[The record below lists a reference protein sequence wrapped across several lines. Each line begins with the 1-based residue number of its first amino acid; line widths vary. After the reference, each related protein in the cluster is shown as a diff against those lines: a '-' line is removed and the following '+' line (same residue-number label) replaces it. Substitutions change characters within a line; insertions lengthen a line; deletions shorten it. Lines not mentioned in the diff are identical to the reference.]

1 MKTSLVDSIERA
13 LAVLIAWRPV
23 CSRAAGWIHLRL
35 PEILLLKALKPE
47 EKEKSMQ
54 ISSQLYVG
62 SNSAGVRVE
71 ILNCVRF
78 LVNFLQRYSDHL

>member
-1 MKTSLVDSIERA
+1 
-13 LAVLIAWRPV
+13 
-23 CSRAAGWIHLRL
+23 
-35 PEILLLKALKPE
+35 
-47 EKEKSMQ
+47 MQ